1 MVDEDG
7 VEHVLDGSVQP
18 TSVRVYNVA
27 GRLVATLV
35 DQPHSPGQYRVA
47 WTARGEDGASL
58 ASGVYYVKLQIG
70 KRSVTMRMVQL
81 K

>member
-1 MVDEDG
+1 
-7 VEHVLDGSVQP
+7 
-18 TSVRVYNVA
+18 VYNVA

-35 DQPHSPGQYRVA
+35 DQTHNVGKYRTGWVA
-47 WTARGEDGASL
+47 RDDNGDVI

>member
-1 MVDEDG
+1 VG
-7 VEHVLDGSVQP
+7 
-18 TSVRVYNVA
+18 
-27 GRLVATLV
+27 
-35 DQPHSPGQYRVA
+35 
-47 WTARGEDGASL
+47 WTARAEDGGSL